1 MRIAAKR
8 LRYSL
13 ELFRS
18 VFGEQGERQ
27 IERVKA
33 IQEELGTLHDH
44 DVRIEL
50 IEAELASL
58 AAHQTAEV
66 GAALATAPGSDH
78 AAITATALRPP
89 PDDPRRGLLALL
101 GREHVARR
109 DRYGT
114 FRALW
119 EQFSREGLRSELAAL
134 SSTPLAE
141 FGSRVAANGHQAAAS
156 SNLSG
161 LGIKT
166 MTGPPSTAALPTSVD
181 RAESDAARTE
191 TIVRICAAV
200 DALHG
205 ELVAFLRDLVCIQS
219 PTGEEGAAK
228 QFVATR
234 MRADGLETDVWEP
247 DPAPSLPTPSTSGAV
262 ASSPVGQTSSA
273 G

>member
-1 MRIAAKR
+1 MSRAWPVDEIDPDASLAFNARRILAVRMAEFYSYERVVPLESAMTEHHDLRIAAKR

-27 IERVKA
+27 IERVKQ

-109 DRYGT
+109 ERYGS
-114 FRALW
+114 FRSVW
-119 EQFSREGLRSELAAL
+119 EQFAREGLRSELAAL

-156 SNLSG
+156 
-161 LGIKT
+161 
-166 MTGPPSTAALPTSVD
+166 
-181 RAESDAARTE
+181 
-191 TIVRICAAV
+191 
-200 DALHG
+200 
-205 ELVAFLRDLVCIQS
+205 
-219 PTGEEGAAK
+219 
-228 QFVATR
+228 AT
-234 MRADGLETDVWEP
+234 
-247 DPAPSLPTPSTSGAV
+247 
-262 ASSPVGQTSSA
+262 
-273 G
+273 